1 MNLVIVESP
10 AKAKTINKYLG
21 DNYTVLASYGHIRDL
36 PSKNGSVD
44 PENKFQMEWEIDS
57 FSKKYLKEITDVA
70 KDSDKIILATDP
82 DREGEAIAWHVK
94 EFLDEK
100 KILKDKKIERVVFN
114 EITKKAVINGIEN
127 PRSLEGQLV
136 DAYMARRALDYLVG
150 FNISPILWTKLP
162 GSKSAGR
169 VQSVALRLLTERE
182 HEIEVFNPEEFWTIN
197 VNFITSSKN
206 ILTSS
211 ISELN
216 GEKIEKFSF
225 RNKEDVNNAISKI
238 KEKKYSI
245 KDITSKIYTRNPSG
259 PFTTSTLQQS
269 ASSKLGFGASRTM
282 QIAQRLYQ
290 GIEIDGDTKGLITYM
305 RTDGTNISKE
315 AIPLF
320 RKYIEENYGDDYLP
334 EQANNYSGKK
344 AKNAQEAHEAI
355 RPTEI
360 KNSPESIKKYLST
373 DQYKLYDLIWSRALS
388 SQMQPAKFDRKT
400 ILITSED
407 GKNILKSS
415 GSTVKFDGFLK
426 LQKIDENDDEKI
438 LPEVSKG
445 PIEIKEFN
453 DEQHFTQPP
462 PRFSEAS
469 LVKKLEELG
478 IGRPSTYASIISV
491 ISNRGYADIVNK
503 RFFPTDRGKL
513 LSAFLEKLFSRYVDY
528 DFTAKLEDQLDDIT
542 SGKENWIKVLD
553 QFWID
558 FNKNVLNV
566 KEKRTREV
574 LDLLNDSLGKLI
586 FDTDENGKI
595 DRKCKL
601 CQTGELSL
609 KNSFRGGAFI
619 GCSGYPECKFTR
631 PLSKIKA
638 SQQVNLA
645 EPKLI
650 GKNDIGK
657 DIYLKNGRFGPYLQY
672 ELSDEEIENIKKP
685 KTKTKKKKK
694 EESNFKN
701 VSIPKGLDI
710 ENVDL
715 DKAKYLCS
723 LPKIIGKHPDLDKDI
738 TINVGRFGPY
748 LKCDNKSARL
758 ESIDE
763 LFNIGLNRAI
773 TLISEAK
780 PGRISSSIIK
790 DLGEHPEDKKP
801 VRIMKGQYGPYIKYK
816 SLNAT
821 IPEEKDPAELTM
833 EEALILIEKR
843 KEYDRSKKRKKKM
856 KLLIFIILILNL
868 CLSTSFSAEKKDC
881 SKFKKFSKNH
891 IACKASN
898 LKAGTKNTAGKIKNK
913 TGNILKVTTGIFKK
927 N

>member
-21 DNYTVLASYGHIRDL
+21 KDYTVLASYGHIRDL

-44 PENKFQMEWEIDS
+44 PENKFKMIWEVDS

-225 RNKEDVNNAISKI
+225 RNKEDINNAISKI
-238 KEKKYSI
+238 NEKKYLI

-407 GKNILKSS
+407 GRNILKSS
-415 GSTVKFDGFLK
+415 GSTIKFDGFLK
-426 LQKIDENDDEKI
+426 LQKIDENEDEKI

-553 QFWID
+553 QFWRD
-558 FNKNVLNV
+558 FNENVSNV

-574 LDLLNDSLGKLI
+574 LDLLNDSLGSLI
-586 FDTDENGKI
+586 FDKNSDGKV
-595 DRKCKL
+595 DRSCKL
-601 CQTGELSL
+601 YNKDCKFSVEGTLSL

-619 GCSGYPECKFTR
+619 GCSNYPDCKYTR
-631 PLSKIKA
+631 PLSKAKA
-638 SQQVNLA
+638 AAQANLS

-672 ELSDEEIENIKKP
+672 ELSDVEIENIKKP

-715 DKAKYLCS
+715 EKAKYLCA
-723 LPKIIGKHPDLDKDI
+723 LPRVIGKHPDLEKDI

-758 ESIDE
+758 ESIEE

-780 PGRISSSIIK
+780 PGRISSSMIK

-821 IPEEKDPAELTM
+821 IPEEKDPVELTM

-843 KEYDRSKKRKKKM
+843 KEYDRSKKK
-856 KLLIFIILILNL
+856 
-868 CLSTSFSAEKKDC
+868 
-881 SKFKKFSKNH
+881 
-891 IACKASN
+891 
-898 LKAGTKNTAGKIKNK
+898 KNK
-913 TGNILKVTTGIFKK
+913 
-927 N
+927 

>member
-21 DNYTVLASYGHIRDL
+21 KDYTVLASYGHIRDL

-44 PENKFQMEWEIDS
+44 PENKFKMIWEVDS

-225 RNKEDVNNAISKI
+225 RSKEDINNAISKI
-238 KEKKYSI
+238 NEKKYLI

-407 GKNILKSS
+407 GRNILKSS
-415 GSTVKFDGFLK
+415 GSTIKFDGFLK
-426 LQKIDENDDEKI
+426 LQKIDENEDEKI

-553 QFWID
+553 QFWRD
-558 FNKNVLNV
+558 FNENVSNV

-574 LDLLNDSLGKLI
+574 LDLLNDSLGSLI
-586 FDTDENGKI
+586 FDKNSDGKV
-595 DRKCKL
+595 DRSCKL
-601 CQTGELSL
+601 YNKDCKFSVEGTLSL

-619 GCSGYPECKFTR
+619 GCSNYPDCKYTR
-631 PLSKIKA
+631 PLSKAKA
-638 SQQVNLA
+638 AAQANLS

-672 ELSDEEIENIKKP
+672 ELSDVEIENIKKP

-715 DKAKYLCS
+715 EKAKYLCA
-723 LPKIIGKHPDLDKDI
+723 LPRVIGKHPDLEKDI

-758 ESIDE
+758 ESIEE

-780 PGRISSSIIK
+780 PGRISSSMIK

-821 IPEEKDPAELTM
+821 IPEEKDPVELTM

-843 KEYDRSKKRKKKM
+843 KEYDRSKKK
-856 KLLIFIILILNL
+856 
-868 CLSTSFSAEKKDC
+868 
-881 SKFKKFSKNH
+881 
-891 IACKASN
+891 
-898 LKAGTKNTAGKIKNK
+898 KNK
-913 TGNILKVTTGIFKK
+913 
-927 N
+927 